1 MAEVHPRT
9 SRDCS
14 LMKTPSTTKADLFP
28 YLLQNHP
35 CPMWIFDH
43 KSLRFLEVN
52 AAAIANYGYSRSEF
66 LKMKITE
73 IRPEDQIP
81 KLLAQM
87 RPFRHEGAQVTE
99 WQHLTKDRRLI
110 DVEIIASQFYF
121 KGRPAVF
128 TEVHDLTHRKVVDK
142 IIIDQLE
149 AAQNLIGNNPSQACR
164 CIKYAELLARESLTR
179 SRQSLTN
186 YARAIPSYETRSGK
200 LTLREKEVLQLLAD
214 GKSNKEIGAALD
226 ITEGTV
232 KIHVNHILRKLG
244 TTARMETAI
253 LAIKTGMVRI

>member
-1 MAEVHPRT
+1 
-9 SRDCS
+9 
-14 LMKTPSTTKADLFP
+14 MKERSTTKADLFP

-43 KSLRFLEVN
+43 QTLRFLEVN

-73 IRPEDQIP
+73 IRPQDQVP
-81 KLLAQM
+81 KLLAQI

-99 WQHLTKDRRLI
+99 WQHLTKNRRLI

-128 TEVHDLTHRKVVDK
+128 TEVHDLTHRKEVDQ
-142 IIIDQLE
+142 IIIGQLE
-149 AAQNLIGNNPSQACR
+149 AAQNVMANNPSQAR
-164 CIKYAELLARESLTR
+164 RYIKYAEFLARQSLKR
-179 SRQSLTN
+179 SRQSLSN
-186 YARAIPSYETRSGK
+186 YPPTIPSCETERVK

-214 GKSNKEIGAALD
+214 GKSNKEIAAALD

-244 TTARMETAI
+244 TTARMEAAI